1 MKQIRTRGHYP
12 SMAEDYTIVFEKV
25 AEASSDVAP
34 AGSADATTDDIEE
47 IAELRRAVL
56 EITQPPV
63 ISYTTT

>member
-1 MKQIRTRGHYP
+1 
-12 SMAEDYTIVFEKV
+12 MAEDYTIVFEKV